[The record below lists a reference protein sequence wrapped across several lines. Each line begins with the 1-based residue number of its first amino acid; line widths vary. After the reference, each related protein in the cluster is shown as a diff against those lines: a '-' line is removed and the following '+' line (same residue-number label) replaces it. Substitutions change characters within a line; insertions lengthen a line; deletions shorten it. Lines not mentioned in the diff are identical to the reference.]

1 MIFTKDKITKEEINE
16 MPVES
21 FGGTINMVETEA
33 DADKALKTISEY
45 DIVGIDTETRPSF
58 KKGQTN
64 KVSLLQISTEDTCWL
79 FRLNKIGY
87 PDSLVRF
94 FEDSR
99 ILKIGLS
106 LKDDFRSLHKCMGFN
121 PEGYIELQNFAGN
134 FGITEK
140 SLQKIYAIIFGKKI
154 SKSQR
159 LTNWNATQLTERQ
172 KTYAATDAWA
182 CLKIYEKLTGEDESP
197 AKSGKINIETT
208 NE

>member
-99 ILKIGLS
+99 ILKIGLGKKPA
-106 LKDDFRSLHKCMGFN
+106 KDIRHNLREENIKIAKTDKLECHATDRKTKDIRRHRCMGM
-121 PEGYIELQNFAGN
+121 PE
-134 FGITEK
+134 
-140 SLQKIYAIIFGKKI
+140 
-154 SKSQR
+154 
-159 LTNWNATQLTERQ
+159 
-172 KTYAATDAWA
+172 
-182 CLKIYEKLTGEDESP
+182 
-197 AKSGKINIETT
+197 NI
-208 NE
+208 